1 MPARTPIAGRLARCL
16 WTLEL
21 GAGLLLGGAAW
32 AQTATPTASENAAPT
47 TAADLP
53 SLEDLLRT
61 ERRGGAADVSVS
73 TASRQAQSADLAPA
87 VTRVVTRQDIARLG
101 LRDLG
106 DILRQMPGLEVR
118 EDGEF
123 SRVAVRGVAPGDF
136 NGRVLFLLDGLRLND
151 NLYDAGPANREF
163 FVDASLIERV
173 EFTPGPGSA
182 LYGGNALLG
191 VVNIVTQRADTL
203 AGPQARVAFS
213 PRGQVSTRLSY
224 ASRLDSGAEWLAAF
238 SSDEEPH
245 PPLSFGEPQAYHA
258 QLKPLEWDRARR
270 WLLGGHAGGLSLRA
284 GGVLRDRGLYGF
296 LPQSGDITGTVDS
309 MREHFAQGGW
319 DGRAADWDVHLGLAW
334 QSSRFRAEQADDTGA
349 ELRTS
354 RFEAL
359 GRWWLGELRLGRA
372 WGGAAGDSHT
382 TTFGVD
388 WQRDSLQRFRYV
400 YLGEAPDD
408 QAFTSTRL
416 GFYVQDEWRLAERQ
430 RLVLGLRRD
439 GARGGESSWNPR
451 AAWVWSPEPGQSLK
465 LMWGTAYRAPN
476 RFERVYNDSG
486 SAAPLRPER
495 LRTLELAWQGPLP
508 GAGAGWSWQAS
519 LFSSRLVNFIERD
532 SGAPFV
538 NTPVAQSRGAE
549 LGLNGQWGQG
559 WQMQLSLMGQ
569 RNRADDG
576 GRQAYSPARTLKWAL
591 QMPVA
596 DTGVRLSLSGWAT
609 SERVGDERLP
619 GYAQTRAH
627 LLWQPSRQW
636 EVFVGADN
644 VGGRAYA
651 ESSGAGYTPTLQR
664 DGTRWQAGFTWRGD
678 AP

>member
-1 MPARTPIAGRLARCL
+1 MLARTPIAGRFARIL

-21 GAGLLLGGAAW
+21 GAGLLLAATAA
-32 AQTATPTASENAAPT
+32 AQTAPS
-47 TAADLP
+47 DIP

-61 ERRGGAADVSVS
+61 ERRGVAADVSVS

-87 VTRVVTRQDIARLG
+87 VTRVVSRFDIARLG

-106 DILRQMPGLEVR
+106 DVLRQIPGLEVR
-118 EDGEF
+118 DDGEF
-123 SRVAVRGVAPGDF
+123 TRVAVRGVAPGDF

-151 NLYDAGPANREF
+151 NLYDAGPINREF
-163 FVDASLIERV
+163 FVDVSLIERV

-203 AGPQARVAFS
+203 AGPQARVVFS

-224 ASRLDSGAEWLAAF
+224 AQRLDSGAEWLAAF

-245 PPLSFGEPQAYHA
+245 PALLYGEPERYHP

-270 WLLGGHAGGLSLRA
+270 WLLGGRDGGLSLRV
-284 GGVLRDRGLYGF
+284 GGVQRDRGLYSF
-296 LPQSGDITGTVDS
+296 LPKSEDITGSVDS
-309 MREHFAQGGW
+309 VREQFAQAGW
-319 DGRAADWDVHLGLAW
+319 EGRAADWDVHLGLAW

-359 GRWWLGELRLGRA
+359 GRWWLGEVRLGRA
-372 WGGAAGDSHT
+372 WGGPGGDSHN

-388 WQRDSLQRFRYV
+388 WQRDSLQRFRNV

-408 QAFTSTRL
+408 QSFDSQRL

-439 GARGGESSWNPR
+439 GAHGGESSWNPR

-465 LMWGTAYRAPN
+465 LMWGTAFRAPN
-476 RFERVYNDSG
+476 RFETSYNASG
-486 SAAPLRPER
+486 KIDPPRPER

-508 GAGAGWSWQAS
+508 AAPAGWTWQAS
-519 LFSSRLVNFIERD
+519 AFSSRLVNFIERARN
-532 SGAPFV
+532 APYV
-538 NTPVAQSRGAE
+538 NSPVAQSRGLE
-549 LGLNGQWGQG
+549 LGLNGQWGAG
-559 WQMQLSLMGQ
+559 WQLQLSLMGQ

-576 GRQAYSPARTLKWAL
+576 SRQAYSPARTLKWAL
-591 QMPVA
+591 QMPLPVA
-596 DTGVRLSLSGWAT
+596 DLRFSLSGWAT

-627 LLWQPSRQW
+627 LLWQPSRSW
-636 EVFVGADN
+636 EVFLGADN

-651 ESSGAGYTPTLQR
+651 ESSAAGYTAPVQR
-664 DGTRWQAGFTWRGD
+664 GGTRWQAGFTWRGE

>member
-1 MPARTPIAGRLARCL
+1 MLARTPIAGRFARIL

-21 GAGLLLGGAAW
+21 GAGLLLGAATAG
-32 AQTATPTASENAAPT
+32 AQTAPP
-47 TAADLP
+47 DLP
-53 SLEDLLRT
+53 SLEDLLHT
-61 ERRGGAADVSVS
+61 ERRGAADVSVS
-73 TASRQAQSADLAPA
+73 TASRKAQSADLAPA
-87 VTRVVTRQDIARLG
+87 VTRVVSRQDIARLG

-106 DILRQMPGLEVR
+106 EVLRQIPGLEVR

-123 SRVAVRGVAPGDF
+123 TRVAVRGIAPGDF

-163 FVDASLIERV
+163 FVDVSVIERV

-203 AGPQARVAFS
+203 AGPQARVVFS

-224 ASRLDSGAEWLAAF
+224 AQRLDSGAEWQAVF

-245 PPLSFGEPQAYHA
+245 PELLFGEPESYHA

-270 WLLGGHAGGLSLRA
+270 WLLGGRDGGLSLRV
-284 GGVLRDRGLYGF
+284 GGVLRDRGLYSF
-296 LPQSGDITGTVDS
+296 LPQSGDVTGAVDS
-309 MREHFAQGGW
+309 VRQQFAQAGW
-319 DGRAADWDVHLGLAW
+319 EGRAADWDLHLGLAW
-334 QSSRFRAEQADDTGA
+334 QSSRYRAEQADDTGP
-349 ELRTS
+349 EVRTS

-372 WGGAAGDSHT
+372 WGGPAGDSHT
-382 TTFGVD
+382 TTFGID
-388 WQRDSLQRFRYV
+388 AQRDSQQRFRSL
-400 YLGEAPDD
+400 YLGEAPQD
-408 QAFTSTRL
+408 QVFSALRL

-430 RLVLGLRRD
+430 RLVIGLRRD
-439 GARGGESSWNPR
+439 GARGGDASWNPR

-465 LMWGTAYRAPN
+465 LMWGTAFRTPN
-476 RFERVYNDSG
+476 RFETAYNASAD
-486 SAAPLRPER
+486 AAPLRPER

-508 GAGAGWSWQAS
+508 AAPAGWSWQAS
-519 LFSSRLVNFIERD
+519 AFASRLVNLIER
-532 SGAPFV
+532 GAGSPYA
-538 NTPVAQSRGAE
+538 NTPVAQSRGME
-549 LGLNGQWGQG
+549 LGVQGQWGAG

-576 GRQAYSPARTLKWAL
+576 RRQAYSPARTLKWAL
-591 QMPVA
+591 QMPLPVR
-596 DTGVRLSLSGWAT
+596 DLRLSFSGWAT

-636 EVFVGADN
+636 DVFLGADN
-644 VGGRAYA
+644 VGGRAYG
-651 ESSGAGYTPTLQR
+651 ESSGAGYTWPLRR
-664 DGTRWQAGFTWRGD
+664 DGTRWQAGFTWRGA

>member
-1 MPARTPIAGRLARCL
+1 MLARTPIAGRFARIL

-21 GAGLLLGGAAW
+21 GGGLLLGAATAG
-32 AQTATPTASENAAPT
+32 AQTAPP
-47 TAADLP
+47 DLP
-53 SLEDLLRT
+53 SLEDLLHT
-61 ERRGGAADVSVS
+61 ERRGAADVSVS
-73 TASRQAQSADLAPA
+73 TASRKAQSADLAPA
-87 VTRVVTRQDIARLG
+87 VTRVVSRQDIARLG

-106 DILRQMPGLEVR
+106 DVLRQIPGLEVR

-123 SRVAVRGVAPGDF
+123 TRVAVRGIAPGDF

-163 FVDASLIERV
+163 FVDVSVIERV

-203 AGPQARVAFS
+203 AGPQARVVFS

-224 ASRLDSGAEWLAAF
+224 AQRLDSGAEWQAVF

-245 PPLSFGEPQAYHA
+245 PELLFGEPESYHA

-270 WLLGGHAGGLSLRA
+270 WLLGGRDGGLSLRV
-284 GGVLRDRGLYGF
+284 GGVLRDRGLYSF
-296 LPQSGDITGTVDS
+296 LPQSGDVTGAVDS
-309 MREHFAQGGW
+309 VRQQFAQAGW
-319 DGRAADWDVHLGLAW
+319 EGRAADWDLHLGLAW
-334 QSSRFRAEQADDTGA
+334 QSSRYRAEQADDTGP
-349 ELRTS
+349 EVRTS

-372 WGGAAGDSHT
+372 WGGPAGDSHT
-382 TTFGVD
+382 TTLGID
-388 WQRDSLQRFRYV
+388 AQRDSQQRFRSV
-400 YLGEAPDD
+400 YLGEAPQD
-408 QAFTSTRL
+408 QVFSALRL

-430 RLVLGLRRD
+430 RLVIGLRRD
-439 GARGGESSWNPR
+439 GARGGDASWNPR

-465 LMWGTAYRAPN
+465 LMWGTAFRTPN
-476 RFERVYNDSG
+476 RFETAYNASAD
-486 SAAPLRPER
+486 AAPLHPER

-508 GAGAGWSWQAS
+508 AAPAGWSWQAS
-519 LFSSRLVNFIERD
+519 AFASRLVNLIER
-532 SGAPFV
+532 GAGSPYA
-538 NTPVAQSRGAE
+538 NTPVAQSRGME
-549 LGLNGQWGQG
+549 LGVQGQWGAG

-576 GRQAYSPARTLKWAL
+576 RRQAYSPARTLKWAL
-591 QMPVA
+591 QMPLPVR
-596 DTGVRLSLSGWAT
+596 DLRLSFSGWAT

-636 EVFVGADN
+636 DVFLGADN
-644 VGGRAYA
+644 VGGRAYG
-651 ESSGAGYTPTLQR
+651 ESSGAGYTWPLRR
-664 DGTRWQAGFTWRGD
+664 DGTRWQAGFTWRGA

>member
-1 MPARTPIAGRLARCL
+1 MLARTPTAGRFARIL
-16 WTLEL
+16 WTLEVA
-21 GAGLLLGGAAW
+21 AGLLLAASAG
-32 AQTATPTASENAAPT
+32 AQTAP
-47 TAADLP
+47 ADIP

-61 ERRGGAADVSVS
+61 ERRGSAADVSVS

-87 VTRVVTRQDIARLG
+87 VTRVVSRHDIARLG

-106 DILRQMPGLEVR
+106 DILRQIPGLEVR

-123 SRVAVRGVAPGDF
+123 TRVAVRGVAPGDF

-151 NLYDAGPANREF
+151 NLYDAGPINREF
-163 FVDASLIERV
+163 FVDVSLIERV
-173 EFTPGPGSA
+173 EFAPGPGSA

-203 AGPQARVAFS
+203 AGPQARVVFS

-224 ASRLDSGAEWLAAF
+224 AQRLDSGAEWLAAF

-245 PPLSFGEPQAYHA
+245 PPLSFGEPPSYHA

-270 WLLGGHAGGLSLRA
+270 WLLSGSDGGLTLRV

-296 LPQSGDITGTVDS
+296 LPQSGDITGAVDS
-309 MREHFAQGGW
+309 VREQFAQGGW

-334 QSSRFRAEQADDTGA
+334 QSGRFRAEQADDTGPD
-349 ELRTS
+349 LRTS

-359 GRWWLGELRLGRA
+359 GRWWLGELRLGRS
-372 WGGAAGDSHT
+372 WGGPAGDSHAT
-382 TTFGVD
+382 SFGVD
-388 WQRDSLQRFRYV
+388 WQRDSVQRFRYV

-408 QAFTSTRL
+408 QNFSSQRL

-430 RLVLGLRRD
+430 RLVLGVRRD

-465 LMWGTAYRAPN
+465 VMWGTAFRAPN
-476 RFERVYNDSG
+476 RFERVYNGSG
-486 SAAPLRPER
+486 GATPLRPER
-495 LRTLELAWQGPLP
+495 LRTLEVAWQGPLP
-508 GAGAGWSWQAS
+508 GTAPGWSWQAS
-519 LFSSRLVNFIERD
+519 LFSSRLVNLIER
-532 SGAPFV
+532 GNGVPFA
-538 NTPVAQSRGAE
+538 NSPVTQSRGVE
-549 LGLNGQWGQG
+549 LGVHGQWGAG
-559 WQMQLSLMGQ
+559 WQAHISVMGQ
-569 RNRADDG
+569 RNRADNG
-576 GRQAYSPARTLKWAL
+576 SRQAYSPDRTLKWSL

-596 DTGVRLSLSGWAT
+596 DTAVRLSLSGWVT
-609 SERVGDERLP
+609 SERLGSERLP

-627 LLWQPSRQW
+627 LLWQPSRHW
-636 EVFVGADN
+636 DVFLGADN

-651 ESSGAGYTPTLQR
+651 ESSGAGYTPPLR
-664 DGTRWQAGFTWRGD
+664 REGTRWQAGFTWRGD

>member
-1 MPARTPIAGRLARCL
+1 MLARTPTAGRRARTL

-21 GAGLLLGGAAW
+21 GVGLLLGAAAAW
-32 AQTATPTASENAAPT
+32 AQTAPAEI
-47 TAADLP
+47 P

-61 ERRGGAADVSVS
+61 ERRGAAADVSVS
-73 TASRQAQSADLAPA
+73 TAARQAQSADLAPA
-87 VTRVVTRQDIARLG
+87 VTRVITRQDIARLG

-106 DILRQMPGLEVR
+106 EILRQMPGLEVR

-123 SRVAVRGVAPGDF
+123 TRVAVRGVAPGDF

-163 FVDASLIERV
+163 YVDASLIERV

-191 VVNIVTQRADTL
+191 VVNVVTQRADTL
-203 AGPQARVAFS
+203 AGPQARVVLA

-224 ASRLDSGAEWLAAF
+224 AQRLENGAEWLAAF

-245 PPLSFGEPQAYHA
+245 PPLSFGEPASYHA

-270 WLLGGHAGGLSLRA
+270 WLLGGQGSGVSLRV

-296 LPQSGDITGTVDS
+296 LPKSGDITGTVDS
-309 MREHFAQGGW
+309 MREDYAQGGW
-319 DGRAADWDVHLGLAW
+319 DGRLADWDVHLGLAW
-334 QSSRFRAEQADDTGA
+334 QAARFRAEQADDTGP

-372 WGGAAGDSHT
+372 WGGSTGDSHT
-382 TTFGVD
+382 TTVGLD
-388 WQRDSLQRFRYV
+388 WQRDSLQRFRNV

-408 QAFTSTRL
+408 QRFTSQRL
-416 GFYVQDEWRLAERQ
+416 GLYLQDEWRLAERQ

-465 LMWGTAYRAPN
+465 LLWGTAFRAAN
-476 RFERVYNDSG
+476 RFEQAYNASG
-486 SAAPLRPER
+486 GAPALRPER
-495 LRTLELAWQGPLP
+495 LRTVELAWQGPVP
-508 GAGAGWSWQAS
+508 GAASGWSWQAS
-519 LFSSRLVNFIERD
+519 AFTSRLVNFIERG
-532 SGAPFV
+532 SRAPFV
-538 NTPVAQSRGAE
+538 NSPVAQSRGAE
-549 LGLNGQWGQG
+549 LGLNGQWGAGYQL
-559 WQMQLSLMGQ
+559 QLSLLGQ
-569 RNRADDG
+569 RNRSEDG

-591 QMPVA
+591 QLPLE
-596 DTGVRLSLSGWAT
+596 GLPLRLSLAGWVT
-609 SERVGDERLP
+609 SERLGGERLP

-636 EVFVGADN
+636 DLFVGADN
-644 VGGRAYA
+644 VGARAYG
-651 ESSGAGYTPTLQR
+651 ESSGAGYTAPLR
-664 DGTRWQAGFTWRGD
+664 REGTRWQAGFTWRGD